1 MTDNRDIVAEER
13 DPTIGE
19 IADLAMRRVAT
30 AIVIAGGA
38 IALAI
43 YARPSPARYQAFSS
57 GEGIVR
63 IDTRSGTVIG
73 CDKGRCATLLR
84 KGQTLSANP
93 NTKSKSIEISIPE
106 Q

>member
-1 MTDNRDIVAEER
+1 VAPAER
-13 DPTIGE
+13 DPTMGE

-43 YARPSPARYQAFSS
+43 YARPSPPRYQAFAN

-63 IDTRSGTVIG
+63 VDTRNGTVIG
-73 CDKGRCATLLR
+73 CEKGRCMTLLR
-84 KGQTLSANP
+84 KGQLLAPNP
-93 NTKSKSIEISIPE
+93 NTKSKSITVTIPE